1 MFMVKI
7 LHWSKIDHGVR
18 EPSLMTQY
26 LCSKL
31 TPTTGDL
38 LSLLHLIILEFEIFL
53 MSHTCFFMRK
63 PIPLGYE
70 SFRNLMIG
78 LINLI

>member
-38 LSLLHLIILEFEIFL
+38 LSLLHLMILEFEIF
-53 MSHTCFFMRK
+53 
-63 PIPLGYE
+63 
-70 SFRNLMIG
+70 
-78 LINLI
+78 